1 MKAAQLYARHPGI
14 KERRYTQTDIAHAIR
29 ACSRGALGDTFWS
42 QVCSELAEREGNQE
56 RYSVGC
62 VFEALAQ
69 LVAKKWL
76 TFHEDALLG
85 ELECSQRAGGIAW
98 ELVPVGHQ
106 QLYWRVVADEQ
117 ALAATQAETVKLVLE
132 PSDRE
137 LLAAAARLPL

>member
-1 MKAAQLYARHPGI
+1 MPSAPVREAPSGTLSGAR
-14 KERRYTQTDIAHAIR
+14 
-29 ACSRGALGDTFWS
+29 SALNWR
-42 QVCSELAEREGNQE
+42 SEKGTR
-56 RYSVGC
+56 
-62 VFEALAQ
+62 
-69 LVAKKWL
+69 
-76 TFHEDALLG
+76 
-85 ELECSQRAGGIAW
+85 